1 VGTWSAG
8 TVRGFVFDD
17 KRNGLVRSNSLC
29 FCLIRNL
36 RRFYHHSAQ
45 LCTTISNRSEHGHD
59 VLRHLLAPRQQHQE
73 RQEDQQQRTPLPRL
87 VNLRH
92 VILRRELGSALA
104 DQHVQ
109 RPRQRQAGRDDTERE
124 AEVDAQRRQP
134 ESPAPEPVLDN
145 PTAVDL
151 THGEHVQRL
160 GHEAAPVNEDVGG
173 GWSAMDRIVFWI
185 IWSFGYSYDA
195 GWKSSESWK

>member
-1 VGTWSAG
+1 MFLSYSKP
-8 TVRGFVFDD
+8 R
-17 KRNGLVRSNSLC
+17 R
-29 FCLIRNL
+29 IR
-36 RRFYHHSAQ
+36 HSAQ

-124 AEVDAQRRQP
+124 AEVDPQRRQP
-134 ESPAPEPVLDN
+134 ESPAPEPVLDY

-151 THGEHVQRL
+151 AHGEHVQRL

-173 GWSAMDRIVFWI
+173 GWSATVRVVFWI
-185 IWSFGYSYDA
+185 IWSFGHLVIRTTPVGSLQSHGSDPHGQPA
-195 GWKSSESWK
+195 KATTRGGLFSPARLG